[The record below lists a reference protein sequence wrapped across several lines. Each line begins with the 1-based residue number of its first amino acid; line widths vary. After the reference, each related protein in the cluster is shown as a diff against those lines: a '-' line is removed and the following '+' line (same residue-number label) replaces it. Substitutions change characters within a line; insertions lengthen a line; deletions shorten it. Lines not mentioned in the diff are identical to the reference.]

1 MDRHSWLAA
10 RQAAVVA
17 AYDSEAPTY
26 DDHLY
31 PASAQQEWVA
41 RTLRLVP
48 PGGTVL
54 DAPCGTGRYFA
65 AISAAGHDVFGVDQ
79 SAGMLARA
87 AARGIAKSVE
97 RVALQDLPY
106 DSQFDVVLTI
116 DAMENVSPE
125 DWPRVAANLSRAV
138 RPGGHVYMSVEE
150 VSREEIDKS
159 FAGLQAAGL
168 PAVHGEVVEGDVA
181 GYHFYPARERV
192 LGWLAAAGLVMVDEG
207 YSQEDGW
214 GYRHLLMRVPKRTTT

>member
-17 AYDSEAPTY
+17 AYDAEAATY

-31 PASAQQEWVA
+31 PAPAQQEWVT

-48 PGGTVL
+48 PGAAVL

-65 AISAAGHDVFGVDQ
+65 AIAAAGHDIFGVDQ
-79 SAGMLARA
+79 SAGMLAQAR
-87 AARGIAKSVE
+87 ARGLAKSVE
-97 RVALQDLPY
+97 HMSLQDLPY
-106 DSQFDVVLTI
+106 DSQFDAVLTI

-125 DWPRVAANLSRAV
+125 DWPKVAANLCRAA
-138 RPGGHVYMSVEE
+138 RPGGHLYMSVEE
-150 VSREEIDKS
+150 VSQEHIDRS
-159 FAGLQAAGL
+159 FASLEAAGV
-168 PAVHGEVVEGDVA
+168 PAVHGEVIEGDVA
-181 GYHFYPARERV
+181 GYHYYPTRDQV
-192 LGWLAAAGLVMVDEG
+192 LGWLAAAGLAIIDEG

-214 GYRHLLMRVPKRTTT
+214 GYRHLLMRRPE